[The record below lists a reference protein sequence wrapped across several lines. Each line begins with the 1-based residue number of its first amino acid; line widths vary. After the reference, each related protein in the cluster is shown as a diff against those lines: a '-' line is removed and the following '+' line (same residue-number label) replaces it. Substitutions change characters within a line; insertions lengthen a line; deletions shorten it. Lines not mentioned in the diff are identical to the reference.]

1 MPRPP
6 AEQSSKGDVSAFL
19 QRARNVQRFSAGR
32 PRLVF
37 AIDATASRQPTW
49 DLACELQADMFRAS
63 ADLAA
68 LSVQL
73 AYYRGLGEL
82 RLGDWQSDTNALADG
97 MSRVHCAAGR
107 TQIGKLLRAALQQQ
121 TTVAARAMVF
131 IGDAVEEPPA
141 QLAELAGKCRLQSLP
156 LFIFQEGSDPAA
168 AECLRNLAR
177 ISGGAYERFNQGS
190 AERLRELL
198 GAVARYAAGGRQA
211 LENNSNAGARA
222 LLKQLK
228 N

>member
-1 MPRPP
+1 
-6 AEQSSKGDVSAFL
+6 
-19 QRARNVQRFSAGR
+19 
-32 PRLVF
+32 
-37 AIDATASRQPTW
+37 
-49 DLACELQADMFRAS
+49 
-63 ADLAA
+63 
-68 LSVQL
+68 
-73 AYYRGLGEL
+73 
-82 RLGDWQSDTNALADG
+82 
-97 MSRVHCAAGR
+97 
-107 TQIGKLLRAALQQQ
+107 
-121 TTVAARAMVF
+121 MVF